1 MSAIEKLRNI
11 DRRFIFIAIAL
22 AIIVPLLFPMGLPV
36 TVSPS
41 VQKLYDAIEEL
52 PPGSKVLMSFD
63 YGTSTMPEVY
73 PMNLAVAQH
82 CFSRDLEVVGT
93 VLWPEGVSLG
103 QNALEIA
110 AEEYG
115 KLYGTDYVNLGY
127 KVGGMVVIQAIGR
140 DIREIFPED
149 FRGTPIEELP
159 IMEGVRNFD
168 RFRLIVTFSAGDPGV
183 REWVMIAQARYHKK
197 VGAGCT
203 AVSAPAFYPYLDTG
217 QLVGLLGGMK
227 GAAEY
232 EKLLQS
238 QGPATAGM
246 DAQSI
251 AHAVIICFI
260 LFGNLVMLITK
271 RKTER
276 RSL

>member
-22 AIIVPLLFPMGLPV
+22 AVIVPLLRPIGFPIA
-36 TVSPS
+36 VSPS
-41 VQKLYDAIEEL
+41 VRKLYDVIEQL

-73 PMNLAVAQH
+73 PMNLAVTRH
-82 CFSRDLEVVGT
+82 CFSRNLEVVGMA
-93 VLWPEGVSLG
+93 LWPEGLSLG
-103 QNALEIA
+103 QSALEIA

-115 KLYGTDYVNLGY
+115 KVYGTDYVNLGY
-127 KVGGMVVIQAIGR
+127 KVGGRVVILAMGR
-140 DIREIFPED
+140 DIRDTFPED
-149 FRGTPIEELP
+149 FRGTPVEEPP
-159 IMEGVRNFD
+159 IMEGVRNFN
-168 RFRLIVTFSAGDPGV
+168 RFKLIVTFSAGTPGI

-203 AVSAPAFYPYLDTG
+203 AVSAPEFYPYLNTG

-238 QGPATAGM
+238 QGAATAGM

-251 AHAVIICFI
+251 AHAVVICFV
-260 LFGNLVMLITK
+260 LFGNIIMLITK

-276 RSL
+276 RPL

>member
-1 MSAIEKLRNI
+1 MSVIEKLRNI
-11 DRRFIFIAIAL
+11 DRRFIFVAIAL
-22 AIIVPLLFPMGLPV
+22 TVIVPLLRPIGFPIA
-36 TVSPS
+36 VSPS
-41 VQKLYDAIEEL
+41 VQRLYDAIEQL

-63 YGTSTMPEVY
+63 YDPSTMPEVY
-73 PMNLAVAQH
+73 PMNLAIAQH
-82 CFSRDLEVVGT
+82 CFSRNLKVVGIA
-93 VLWPEGVSLG
+93 LWPMGVSLG
-103 QNALEIA
+103 QQALETA
-110 AEEYG
+110 AEECG

-127 KVGGMVVIQAIGR
+127 KTGGMVVILAMGR
-140 DIREIFPED
+140 DLRETFPED

-159 IMEGVRNFD
+159 IMEGVRNLNSFKLVVD
-168 RFRLIVTFSAGDPGV
+168 FSAGDPGV
-183 REWVMIAQARYHKK
+183 AAWVMIAQARYHKK

-203 AVSAPAFYPYLDTG
+203 AVSAPAFYPYLNTG

-251 AHAVIICFI
+251 AHAVIIFFI